1 MRNNIIGYKQIDH
14 NIFAL
19 DRPYF
24 SNTPYTVVR
33 IYGEEKNLEELHK
46 IIRHNEI
53 FPEDILMNLNLKFR
67 EI

>member
-1 MRNNIIGYKQIDH
+1 MRNNIIGYKQQDH

-24 SNTPYTVVR
+24 TSIPYIIVR
-33 IYGEEKNLEELHK
+33 IYGEQEKLTELHK
-46 IIRHNEI
+46 KISPNEI
-53 FPEDILMNLNLKFR
+53 FSEDILMNLNLKFR